1 MDYRELLRVALR
13 ALRANKLR
21 SALTL
26 LGVIIG
32 VSTIVGVVGVI
43 SGLDNY
49 VKDQLSVMSPDV
61 YFIDKFGIIRSR
73 EAFLQAIKRPPIRWA
88 DYERLMGADLRHTG
102 SICVSGGRAM
112 KVVNG
117 TRQLP
122 NVNINGVGG
131 ANFADMFRLQFEAG
145 RFFTTQE
152 DQSAQP
158 VAVIG
163 ANTKEELFPMVD
175 PMGRTFTIQGLPFR
189 VIGVMPK
196 QGRGIGLG
204 QDNEIYIPFQ
214 VYRNNYMPS
223 DESLQLMVKASG
235 GVPGL
240 DASQDEVRAIIRASR
255 HTAYNAPDPFGIFT
269 QDTLKELW
277 RSISTAAFILLILI
291 SSVSLGVGGIV
302 IMNIMLVSVVERTQ
316 EIGVRMALGARKW
329 DILRQFLLEAALL
342 SLLGGLIGIGLGS
355 LGVILVKAA
364 FGVPAQVTVFIIGM
378 GIFLAVGV
386 GVAAGFLPAWRASRL
401 MVIDA
406 LRAE

>member
-1 MDYRELLRVALR
+1 MDYRELFRVALR

-21 SALTL
+21 SFLTL

-61 YFIDKFGIIRSR
+61 YVMDKFGLIRSR
-73 EAFLQAIKRPPIRWA
+73 EEFLQAVKRPPLTWS

-102 SICVSGGRAM
+102 AICVSGGRSM

-117 TRQLP
+117 AHYLP
-122 NVNINGVGG
+122 SVNVNGVSP
-131 ANFADMFRLQFEAG
+131 NFGDMIRLQFEEG
-145 RFFTTQE
+145 RFFTPQE
-152 DQSAQP
+152 DQAAQP
-158 VAVIG
+158 VAIIG
-163 ANTKEELFPMVD
+163 ANTKEELFPSVD

-204 QDNEIYIPFQ
+204 QDNEIYIPIQ
-214 VYRNNYMPS
+214 VYRNNFMAS
-223 DESLQLMVKASG
+223 NESLQLQIKAAG
-235 GVPGL
+235 GVAGL
-240 DASQDEVRAIIRASR
+240 DASEDEVRALLRATR
-255 HTAYNAPDPFGIFT
+255 HTPYNAPDPFGIFT
-269 QDTLKELW
+269 QDTLKQLW
-277 RSISTAAFILLILI
+277 ASISTAAFILLILI

-342 SLLGGLIGIGLGS
+342 SLLGGFIGIGIGS
-355 LGVILVKAA
+355 LGVFLVKTA
-364 FGVPAQVTVFIIGM
+364 FGVPAQVTAFIIGM
-378 GIFLAVGV
+378 GLFLAVGV

-401 MVIDA
+401 LVIDA

>member
-1 MDYRELLRVALR
+1 MDYRELLLVALR
-13 ALRANKLR
+13 ALPANKLR

-61 YFIDKFGIIRSR
+61 YFLDKFGLIRSR
-73 EAFLQAIKRPPIRWA
+73 QEFLQAIKRPPIRWN
-88 DYERLMGADLRHTG
+88 DYERLMGADLRHTDA
-102 SICVSGGRAM
+102 ICVSGGRSM

-122 NVNINGVGG
+122 NVNVNGVG
-131 ANFADMFRLQFEAG
+131 ANFSGMFRLQFEAG
-145 RFFTTQE
+145 RFFTPQE
-152 DQSAQP
+152 DQAAQP
-158 VAVIG
+158 VAIIG
-163 ANTKEELFPMVD
+163 ANTKEELFPTVD

-214 VYRNNYMPS
+214 VYRNNYMPAN
-223 DESLQLMVKASG
+223 ESLQLMVKAAG
-235 GVPGL
+235 GVAGL
-240 DASQDEVRAIIRASR
+240 DASQDEVRSILRALR
-255 HTAYNAPDPFGIFT
+255 HTAYNAPDPFGILT

-277 RSISTAAFILLILI
+277 RNISTAAFILLILI

-342 SLLGGLIGIGLGS
+342 SLLGGLIGIGIGS
-355 LGVILVKAA
+355 LGVLLVKTA
-364 FGVPAQVTVFIIGM
+364 FGVPAQVTAFIIGM

-386 GVAAGFLPAWRASRL
+386 GVAAGFLPAWRASWL

>member
-1 MDYRELLRVALR
+1 MDYRELFRVALR

-49 VKDQLSVMSPDV
+49 VKDQLNVMSPDV
-61 YFIDKFGIIRSR
+61 YFMDKFGLIRSR
-73 EAFLQAIKRPPIRWA
+73 EEFLQAVKRPPIRWT
-88 DYERLMGADLRHTG
+88 DYERLMGSDLRHTEA
-102 SICVSGGRAM
+102 ICVSGGRSM

-122 NVNINGVGG
+122 NVNINGVG
-131 ANFADMFRLQFEAG
+131 ANFSDMFRLQFEAG
-145 RFFTTQE
+145 RFFTPQE

-158 VAVIG
+158 VAIIG
-163 ANTKEELFPMVD
+163 SNTKDELFPMVD
-175 PMGRTFTIQGLPFR
+175 PIGRTFTIQGLPFR
-189 VIGVMPK
+189 VIGVMPM

-223 DESLQLMVKASG
+223 TESLQLMVKAAG
-235 GVPGL
+235 GVAGL
-240 DASQDEVRAIIRASR
+240 DASQDEVRAIIRAMR
-255 HTAYNAPDPFGIFT
+255 HTPYNSPDPFGIFT
-269 QDTLKELW
+269 QDTLKQLW
-277 RSISTAAFILLILI
+277 ANISTAAFILLILI

-329 DILRQFLLEAALL
+329 DILRQFLLEATLL
-342 SLLGGLIGIGLGS
+342 SLLGGLIGIGIGS
-355 LGVILVKAA
+355 LGVLLVRTA
-364 FGVPAQVTVFIIGM
+364 FGVPAQVTAFIIGM

-401 MVIDA
+401 LVIDA

>member
-21 SALTL
+21 SFLTL

-49 VKDQLSVMSPDV
+49 VKDQLAIMSPDV
-61 YFIDKFGIIRSR
+61 YVVDKFGIIRSR
-73 EAFLQAIKRPPIRWA
+73 EAFLQAIKRPPIRWS
-88 DYERLMGADLRHTG
+88 DYERLMSAGLQQT
-102 SICVSGGRAM
+102 SEICASGGRNM

-117 TRQLP
+117 ARQLP
-122 NVNINGVGG
+122 NVNINGVT
-131 ANFADMFRLQFEAG
+131 ANFGDMFRLQFEAG
-145 RFFTTQE
+145 GFFTPQE
-152 DQSAQP
+152 DQAAQA

-163 ANTKEELFPMVD
+163 SNTKEELFPTVD
-175 PMGRTFTIQGLPFR
+175 AMGRLFTINGLPFR

-196 QGRGIGLG
+196 QGRGIGFG
-204 QDNEIYIPFQ
+204 QDNEIYIPMQ
-214 VYRNNYMPS
+214 VYKNNFMPS
-223 DESLQLMVKASG
+223 NESLQLMVKAAG
-235 GVPGL
+235 GVGGL
-240 DASQDEVRAIIRASR
+240 DASEDEVRAVIRAMR
-255 HTAYNAPDPFGIFT
+255 HTPYKDPDPFGIFT
-269 QDTLKELW
+269 QDTLKDLW
-277 RSISTAAFILLILI
+277 RSISTAAFVLLILI

-316 EIGVRMALGARKW
+316 EIGVRMAMGARKW

-342 SLLGGLIGIGLGS
+342 SLAGGLIGIGLGS
-355 LGVILVKAA
+355 LGVVLVKAV
-364 FGVPAQVTVFIIGM
+364 FGVPAQVTAVIIGM

-401 MVIDA
+401 LVIDA

>member
-21 SALTL
+21 SFLTL

-49 VKDQLSVMSPDV
+49 VKDQLAIMSPDV
-61 YFIDKFGIIRSR
+61 YVVDKFGIIRSR
-73 EAFLQAIKRPPIRWA
+73 EEFLQAIKRPPIRWS
-88 DYERLMGADLRHTG
+88 DYERLMGAGLRNTEE
-102 SICVSGGRAM
+102 ICPSPSRSM

-117 TRQLP
+117 AHQLP
-122 NVNINGVGG
+122 NVNVNGTT
-131 ANFADMFRLQFEAG
+131 ANFGDMFRLQFEEG
-145 RFFTTQE
+145 GFFTPQE
-152 DQSAQP
+152 DQAAQP

-163 ANTKEELFPMVD
+163 ANTKDELFPTLD
-175 PMGRTFTIQGLPFR
+175 PMGRTFTIGGLPFR

-204 QDNEIYIPFQ
+204 QDNEIYIPMQ
-214 VYRNNYMPS
+214 VYRNNFLAS
-223 DESLQLMVKASG
+223 NESMQLLVKAKG
-235 GVPGL
+235 GIAGL
-240 DASQDEVRAIIRASR
+240 EASQDEVRAILRASR
-255 HTAYNAPDPFGIFT
+255 HTPYRDADPFGIFT
-269 QDTLKELW
+269 QDTLKKLW
-277 RSISTAAFILLILI
+277 EGISTAAFLLLILI

-316 EIGVRMALGARKW
+316 EIGVRMALGARRW
-329 DILRQFLLEAALL
+329 DILRQFLLEASIL
-342 SLLGGLIGIGLGS
+342 SLLGGIVGIGIGS
-355 LGVILVKAA
+355 LGVLLVKTA

-378 GIFLAVGV
+378 GLFLALGV
-386 GVAAGFLPAWRASRL
+386 GITAGFLPAWRASRL
-401 MVIDA
+401 LVIDA

>member
-1 MDYRELLRVALR
+1 MDYRELFRVALR

-49 VKDQLSVMSPDV
+49 VKDQLAVMSPDV
-61 YFIDKFGIIRSR
+61 YFMDKFGIIRSR
-73 EAFLQAIKRPPIRWA
+73 EEFLQAIKRPPITYR
-88 DYERLMGADLRHTG
+88 DYERLMGAGLRHTD
-102 SICVSGGRAM
+102 SICVSGARSM

-117 TRQLP
+117 AKQLP
-122 NVNINGVGG
+122 SVNINGVG
-131 ANFADMFRLQFEAG
+131 ANMGEMFRVTFEEG
-145 RFFTTQE
+145 GFFSAQQ
-152 DQSAQP
+152 DQAAQP

-163 ANTKEELFPMVD
+163 ANTKEELFPTVD
-175 PMGRTFTIQGLPFR
+175 PMGRTFTIGGLPFR

-214 VYRNNYMPS
+214 VYRNNFMS
-223 DESLQLMVKASG
+223 SNESLQLMVKAAG
-235 GVPGL
+235 GVAGL
-240 DASQDEVRAIIRASR
+240 DASEDETRAIMRAIR
-255 HTAYNAPDPFGIFT
+255 HTPFNAPDPFGILT

-277 RSISTAAFILLILI
+277 ASISTAAFILLILI

-342 SLLGGLIGIGLGS
+342 SLVGGLIGIGIGS
-355 LGVILVKAA
+355 AGVLLVKAA
-364 FGVPAQVTVFIIGM
+364 FGVPAQVTLFIVGM

>member
-1 MDYRELLRVALR
+1 MDYRELLRVALQ

-61 YFIDKFGIIRSR
+61 YFMDKFGIIRSR
-73 EAFLQAIKRPPIRWA
+73 EAFLQAIKRPPIRFS
-88 DYERLMGADLRHTG
+88 DYERLMGANLRHTEAL
-102 SICVSGGRAM
+102 CVSGGRSM

-117 TRQLP
+117 SHFLP
-122 NVNINGVGG
+122 SVNVNGVGP
-131 ANFADMFRLQFEAG
+131 NFGDMFRLQFESG
-145 RFFTTQE
+145 RFFTPQE
-152 DQSAQP
+152 NQAAQP
-158 VAVIG
+158 VAIIG

-204 QDNEIYIPFQ
+204 QDNEIYIPIQ
-214 VYRNNYMPS
+214 VYRNNYMATN
-223 DESLQLMVKASG
+223 ESLQLMAKAAG
-235 GVPGL
+235 GVAGL
-240 DASQDEVRAIIRASR
+240 ESSQDEVRALLRAAR
-255 HTAYNAPDPFGIFT
+255 HTPYNAPDPFGILT

-277 RSISTAAFILLILI
+277 RGISSAAFVLLILI

-342 SLLGGLIGIGLGS
+342 SLLGGLIGIGIGS
-355 LGVILVKAA
+355 LGVILVKTV
-364 FGVPAQVTVFIIGM
+364 FGVPAQVTAFIVGM
-378 GIFLAVGV
+378 GLFLAVGV
-386 GVAAGFLPAWRASRL
+386 GVVAGFLPAWRASRL
-401 MVIDA
+401 LVIDA